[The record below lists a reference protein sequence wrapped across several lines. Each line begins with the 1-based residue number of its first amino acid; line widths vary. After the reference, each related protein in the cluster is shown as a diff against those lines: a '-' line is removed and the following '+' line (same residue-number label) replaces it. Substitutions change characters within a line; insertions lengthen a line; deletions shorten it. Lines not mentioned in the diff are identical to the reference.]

1 MWEYQQQ
8 SEIETL
14 GVGNDNVYLQNDR
27 SSVAE
32 NQQTRASLEQQLRE
46 EKEAEIAQLQEQMR
60 QLATEKEREM
70 AELRRQLEISQR
82 TSAKRVSKPE
92 ASVLYNIVCYN
103 QTISLICET
112 CESMTA
118 MSCYHDNTLV
128 I

>member
-32 NQQTRASLEQQLRE
+32 NQQTREQKLRE

-70 AELRRQLEISQR
+70 TELRRQLETSQGVLPE
-82 TSAKRVSKPE
+82 RVSKPK
-92 ASVLYNIVCYN
+92 ASVVIYADHICQNCELY
-103 QTISLICET
+103 LK
-112 CESMTA
+112 
-118 MSCYHDNTLV
+118 
-128 I
+128 